1 MFDAARLLGIMVEN
15 VRSPA
20 AAGRINKMFSSIS
33 GGGPGPATDLAALAQ
48 RAFGGTVNEVRNN
61 NPVAV
66 GGVGALA
73 GALLGGGRG
82 AIGGGLL
89 AALGSIAYAALKS
102 AGQPGTAPIPQ
113 TDAEVQQ
120 AALITIQAMIEAAKA
135 DGAIDP
141 DELENIISKID
152 AAGLDKEAR
161 SWIESRMTAPSDIPG
176 LAHNVA
182 SPAHAA
188 QVYGAAVLSIEI
200 DTPAERDFLANFA
213 RELKL
218 SPEVVA
224 RIHAELGVN

>member
-1 MFDAARLLGIMVEN
+1 MFDAARLLGTMVEN

-33 GGGPGPATDLAALAQ
+33 GGGHGPATDLVTLAQ
-48 RAFGGTVNEVRNN
+48 RAFGGTVAEVRNN

-89 AALGSIAYAALKS
+89 AALGSIAYAALKN
-102 AGQPGTAPIPQ
+102 ADQPETAVVPQ
-113 TDAEVQQ
+113 TEAEVQQ
-120 AALITIQAMIEAAKA
+120 VALLTIQAMIEAAKA

-141 DELENIISKID
+141 DELENIIAKID
-152 AAGLDKEAR
+152 AAGLDAEAR
-161 SWIESRMTAPSDIPG
+161 TWVESRMTAPSDIAG
-176 LAHNVA
+176 LARQVA
-182 SPAHAA
+182 TPAHAA

-200 DTPAERDFLANFA
+200 DTSAERDFLANFA
-213 RELKL
+213 RELRL
-218 SPEVVA
+218 PPEAVE
-224 RIHAELGVN
+224 RIHAELGVR